1 MPEPAALHS
10 SPAHPPRAPA
20 APLRHALRALRH
32 RNFLLFWVGQG
43 TSVFGTWMQTTAQ
56 GWLLFRLT
64 HSPMALGLL
73 SAARFG
79 PALVAAPFAGLLSDR
94 FPRRRVALF
103 TQAAGLLLA
112 TLLAELA
119 LTGRVRVP
127 HILLLATLQGFADAV
142 DATNR
147 YAFQRDLVPADD
159 LQSALGLNSAAFNVA
174 RMMGPWVAGILI
186 ARLGEAVCFG
196 LNAASYLA
204 VLGSL
209 LLIRLPPGAYSRPSP
224 AKAQALLAGLR
235 FTFSNP
241 AIRRVMLV
249 VALTSLTGLAFNTL
263 VPALAGDVL
272 HTGPRGFSW
281 LLAGGG
287 IGAVL
292 GSLGAAAYATPGRTA
307 CIHGVALCA
316 LGCAL
321 LTLAVARA
329 IPLALAG
336 MMLLGAMTSVQH
348 STSNAFLQSA
358 APADLRGRVASLYV
372 WVMQGLAP
380 VGGLLLGW
388 AASRVGIPITLAWT
402 GSVGLAA
409 GITLSFRLSRHPR
422 QVPSPG

>member
-1 MPEPAALHS
+1 
-10 SPAHPPRAPA
+10 
-20 APLRHALRALRH
+20 
-32 RNFLLFWVGQG
+32 
-43 TSVFGTWMQTTAQ
+43 
-56 GWLLFRLT
+56 
-64 HSPMALGLL
+64 
-73 SAARFG
+73 
-79 PALVAAPFAGLLSDR
+79 
-94 FPRRRVALF
+94 
-103 TQAAGLLLA
+103 
-112 TLLAELA
+112 
-119 LTGRVRVP
+119 
-127 HILLLATLQGFADAV
+127 
-142 DATNR
+142 
-147 YAFQRDLVPADD
+147 
-159 LQSALGLNSAAFNVA
+159 
-174 RMMGPWVAGILI
+174 
-186 ARLGEAVCFG
+186 
-196 LNAASYLA
+196 
-204 VLGSL
+204 
-209 LLIRLPPGAYSRPSP
+209 
-224 AKAQALLAGLR
+224 
-235 FTFSNP
+235 
-241 AIRRVMLV
+241 MLV

>member
-1 MPEPAALHS
+1 
-10 SPAHPPRAPA
+10 
-20 APLRHALRALRH
+20 
-32 RNFLLFWVGQG
+32 
-43 TSVFGTWMQTTAQ
+43 
-56 GWLLFRLT
+56 
-64 HSPMALGLL
+64 
-73 SAARFG
+73 
-79 PALVAAPFAGLLSDR
+79 
-94 FPRRRVALF
+94 
-103 TQAAGLLLA
+103 
-112 TLLAELA
+112 

-127 HILLLATLQGFADAV
+127 HILLLAMLQGCADAV

-147 YAFQRDLVPADD
+147 YAFQMDLVPADD

-174 RMMGPWVAGILI
+174 RMLGPWVAGILI
-186 ARLGEAVCFG
+186 ARFGEAVCFG

-209 LLIRLPPGAYSRPSP
+209 LLIRLSPVARSRPSP
-224 AKAQALLAGLR
+224 AKARAVLAGLR
-235 FTFSNP
+235 FTCANP

-272 HTGPRGFSW
+272 HTGARGFSR

-287 IGAVL
+287 IGAFL
-292 GSLGAAAYATPGRTA
+292 GSLGAAAYATPRRTA
-307 CIHGVALCA
+307 RIHGVALCA

-321 LTLAVARA
+321 LTLAVARS
-329 IPLALAG
+329 IPLAVAG

-348 STSNAFLQSA
+348 STSNAFLQTA

-372 WVMQGLAP
+372 WVMQDLAP
-380 VGGLLLGW
+380 VGGLILGW
-388 AASRVGIPITLAWT
+388 AASRVGVPTTLAWT

-409 GITLSFRLSRHPR
+409 GIALSFRLRQDPR